1 MVWSAE
7 HFFLSALKGQAV
19 VHAKKID
26 DEKNTKKGR
35 KKYVLA
41 CGTKVRSSGTR
52 ETKKNG
58 TKVEEK
64 SREEKKTETKKWLH
78 VIRFCLYVMLH
89 INNSKDE
96 AKGFQG
102 KKSNAFP
109 MKISMEHKLNISDKD
124 YSLMDVNVFL
134 PLDRNTFLLIISI
147 CQMIENTAN
156 KFPN

>member
-1 MVWSAE
+1 
-7 HFFLSALKGQAV
+7 
-19 VHAKKID
+19 
-26 DEKNTKKGR
+26 
-35 KKYVLA
+35 VLA

-52 ETKKNG
+52 ESKKNG

-102 KKSNAFP
+102 KKI
-109 MKISMEHKLNISDKD
+109 KCISH
-124 YSLMDVNVFL
+124 
-134 PLDRNTFLLIISI
+134 
-147 CQMIENTAN
+147 ENFDGTQI
-156 KFPN
+156 KYFG